1 MSTTAPVSLTKT
13 VPGTASGTASAPNI
27 RRPRIESIDLLRGA
41 VMIIMALD
49 HARDYF
55 NNSAYLYDPTD
66 LTKASPALFLTRWI
80 THYCA
85 PIFMLL
91 AGVAAC
97 LYGNKNGR
105 KAVSFFLLTRGAWL
119 IFCELFIVSV
129 GWTFNVHYHF
139 YIMQVIWA
147 FGVAMVALSA
157 LVHLP
162 RPALLTIAVALI
174 AGHNLL
180 DGIHTTGNDAGA
192 VLWAFLHQF
201 TFFSYPNGFSFV
213 IGYPILPWL
222 GIITLGYYLG
232 SLYAPTVAPHRRKK
246 TLRVL
251 GLGAIAAFILIR
263 AINIYGDP
271 NPWSTQHNALYT
283 ILSFLNVT
291 KYPPSLDYILMTLG
305 PGLLFLAATE
315 GPLNKFARTIA
326 IFGRV
331 PFFYYMLHIYIF
343 HALAVIAAMIQGHPA
358 SDMTNFTNWVT
369 ANPKLQGYG
378 FDLWV
383 VYAVWLLVVIGLY
396 PLCKRFDIYKRA
408 NQGQKKWLSYL

>member
-1 MSTTAPVSLTKT
+1 MA
-13 VPGTASGTASAPNI
+13 TASATLTNTAALPSQSTTG
-27 RRPRIESIDLLRGA
+27 RPRIESIDLLRGV

-55 NNSAYLYDPTD
+55 NGSAYLYDPTD
-66 LTKASPALFLTRWI
+66 LTQASPALFLTRWI

-91 AGVAAC
+91 AGTAAW

-105 KAVSFFLLTRGAWL
+105 KAVSFFLFTRGAWL
-119 IFCELFIVSV
+119 IFCELFIVTV
-129 GWTFNVHYHF
+129 GWTFNLHFTF
-139 YIMQVIWA
+139 YILQVIWA

-157 LVHLP
+157 LVYLS
-162 RPALLTIAVALI
+162 RPALLAVALILI

-180 DGIHTTGNDAGA
+180 DGIHASGNSLSTVA
-192 VLWAFLHQF
+192 WAFLHQF
-201 TFFSYPNGFSFV
+201 TFFSWSNGFSFV

-222 GIITLGYYLG
+222 GIICLGYCLG
-232 SLYAPTVAPHRRKK
+232 SLYAPGVPPHRRKRI
-246 TLRVL
+246 LRIL

-271 NPWSTQHNALYT
+271 APWTTQHTPLYT

-305 PGLLFLAATE
+305 PGFLFLAVAE
-315 GPLNKFARTIA
+315 KPLNRWTAPIA
-326 IFGRV
+326 VYGRV
-331 PFFYYMLHIYIF
+331 PFFYYIIHIYLF
-343 HALAVIAAMIQGHPA
+343 HALALLAALLQGHPA

-369 ANPKLQGYG
+369 ANPKLKGYG
-378 FDLWV
+378 FGLGTVYTVWIAV
-383 VYAVWLLVVIGLY
+383 VLALY
-396 PLCKRFDIYKRA
+396 PLCKRFDAYKRA
-408 NQGQKKWLSYL
+408 NQAQKKWLSYL